1 MSHAIV
7 VRRLQAT
14 DAELFRAIRLEALE
28 AHPAAFAASLESERG
43 KPLSHFVEML
53 QDNILFAACRD
64 TEVLGIAGFHR
75 FEPLKERHRGLV
87 WTVYV
92 RAAARGVG
100 AADLLMRTVIAHAR
114 ETGTE
119 TLLLA
124 VGAHN
129 EAAQHLYRRHGF
141 VEYGRDQRA
150 LKVGDDYYDEI
161 MMRLEL
167 PR

>member
-1 MSHAIV
+1 MTTAII
-7 VRRLQAT
+7 VRRLRAA

-28 AHPAAFAASLESERG
+28 AHPTAFAASLESERG
-43 KPLSHFVEML
+43 KPLSHFIEML
-53 QDNILFAACRD
+53 QDNVLFAACRGAD
-64 TEVLGIAGFHR
+64 VLGIAGFHR

-92 RAAARGVG
+92 RAAARGCG

-114 ETGTE
+114 KTGTE

-129 EAAQHLYRRHGF
+129 ETAQRLYRRHGF
-141 VEYGRDQRA
+141 VEYGRDERA
-150 LKVGDDYYDEI
+150 LKVGADYYDEI